1 EMVDQET
8 KVLIDKAHQMAKDV
22 LESHMDGFK
31 ELASLLLEK
40 EVIFAE
46 DLERIYGPRVKEP
59 EIQVPAKDSP
69 ENAGEKDVNETAEEK
84 Q

>member
-1 EMVDQET
+1 
-8 KVLIDKAHQMAKDV
+8 
-22 LESHMDGFK
+22 MDGFK

-46 DLERIYGPRVKEP
+46 DLERIYGPRVKEL
-59 EIQVPAKDSP
+59 EIQASAKDSP
-69 ENAGEKDVNETAEEK
+69 EDAGETEVHETAEEK